1 MIPST
6 FSFGCKFRHVPPFC
20 VIDCSGRIYYVVHK
34 FHSMSKIAIHLGV
47 QNHPVMDGKCWES
60 IKETRRLN
68 IEELDCT
75 LDAKIF
81 VISFSVSKTFLADY
95 LFNDSNNGIVELL
108 KGEQLKH
115 IENKFYE
122 LSSPNVCN
130 LVASFKRHSGGG
142 YIGNILELKSKN
154 CYDYIQEC
162 GFP

>member
-1 MIPST
+1 
-6 FSFGCKFRHVPPFC
+6 
-20 VIDCSGRIYYVVHK
+20 
-34 FHSMSKIAIHLGV
+34 MSKITIHLGV
-47 QNHPVMDGKCWES
+47 HNHPVMDGKCWES
-60 IKETRRLN
+60 IEETKRLN

-81 VISFSVSKTFLADY
+81 VISFNVSKTFLAKY
-95 LFNDSNNGIVELL
+95 LFDDSNNGIVELL

-130 LVASFKRHSGGG
+130 LVAFFKRHSRGG
-142 YIGNILELKSKN
+142 YIGNILELKSKS
-154 CYDYIQEC
+154 CYDYIQKC